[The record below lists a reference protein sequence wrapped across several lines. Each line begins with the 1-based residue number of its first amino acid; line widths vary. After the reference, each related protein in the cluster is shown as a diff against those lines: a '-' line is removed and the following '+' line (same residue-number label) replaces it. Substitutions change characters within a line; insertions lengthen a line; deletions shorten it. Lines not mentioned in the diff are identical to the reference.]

1 MNVVPRQSLE
11 GVTPP
16 GVPYAGFIAC
26 AWTGT
31 AVSGFVL
38 ACRLFARFKGPRRL
52 YWDDAFAAFAFTLV
66 LITAAVW
73 QWGAGKIYHVLNVQA
88 GVETYD
94 PENFLPWMR
103 QWLLASLIA
112 ELFFYTS
119 LVSIK
124 LAFLFFFRRLGAS
137 IQYFRW
143 IWWPVLGITLGS
155 YFGAVGNVHYKCLVG
170 PIETVLQ
177 ECNTAPSVSFIIKT
191 LKANCAL
198 DVLTDFMSM
207 YPQDTF
213 RKSFYDSMIRWAK
226 KFAILGLFSLSII
239 TMVIAIVRV
248 ADIGSTRRPDGNID
262 NSYLWLWSFIEPCV
276 AIVVSCL
283 SAFPQL
289 FKPSVT
295 KKPVFTPSESF
306 LRRMSRIRAKR
317 NRPQGRDM
325 ADLGSMSQS
334 TVLDNSRIGPEHIT
348 RRSQDSRQPVLVPNG
363 HDPVVYACKGTPRIG
378 SQDEDQITH
387 QIEVTVTNQ
396 SWPTR
401 G

>member
-1 MNVVPRQSLE
+1 MNIVPRQSLE

-16 GVPYAGFIAC
+16 GVSYAGFIAC

-31 AVSGFVL
+31 AVSGIVL

-52 YWDDAFAAFAFTLV
+52 FWDDAFATFAFVLV
-66 LITAAVW
+66 LITATVW
-73 QWGAGKIYHVLNVQA
+73 QWGARKMYHVLNVQA
-88 GVETYD
+88 GLEPYD
-94 PENFLPWMR
+94 PEKFLPWME

-143 IWWPVLGITLGS
+143 IWWPVFGITVGS
-155 YFGAVGNVHYKCLVG
+155 YFGSVGNVDYKCLVG
-170 PIETVLQ
+170 RPETVLQ
-177 ECNTAPSVSFIIKT
+177 ECNTAQSVSWVIKT

-198 DVLTDFMSM
+198 DVLTDFMIMSL
-207 YPQDTF
+207 PAILLWKAQ
-213 RKSFYDSMIRWAK
+213 IRWAK

-239 TMVIAIVRV
+239 TMAIAIVRV
-248 ADIGSTRRPDGNID
+248 ADIGSTRRPDGNLD

-276 AIVVSCL
+276 GIHCDILPICVPTTFQTISNQKTGLYSIRVVPKEDVANPREEEPAGGKCSRTDPEY
-283 SAFPQL
+283 SA
-289 FKPSVT
+289 
-295 KKPVFTPSESF
+295 
-306 LRRMSRIRAKR
+306 
-317 NRPQGRDM
+317 
-325 ADLGSMSQS
+325 
-334 TVLDNSRIGPEHIT
+334 

-363 HDPVVYACKGTPRIG
+363 HDPVVYACKGTPRVG

-396 SWPTR
+396 SWPAR